1 MDLTIEFRNDF
12 RASARLLRLLVC
24 STTTSN
30 KQSKILVPT
39 LSQPVQ
45 STLHRPNNVLG
56 FSPPSPPPTHK
67 VMLLPLKKKKF
78 CSPPLAQHK
87 GHTVIPDY
95 AVSMSSSCLCH
106 GKSVFQALLHS
117 FIFCCLIAG
126 GLIIFSAVSRVSSF
140 EVDNDTN
147 DLVG

>member
-1 MDLTIEFRNDF
+1 MKPLTVETQHSPSHYYCRFGTLGCIMDLTIEFRNDF

-24 STTTSN
+24 STSN

-67 VMLLPLKKKKF
+67 VMLLPLKKKNSVLRHWHNTKVTLWYQTMQ
-78 CSPPLAQHK
+78 CQCHLHACAMGNLSSKHYCTPL
-87 GHTVIPDY
+87 
-95 AVSMSSSCLCH
+95 SS
-106 GKSVFQALLHS
+106 A
-117 FIFCCLIAG
+117 A
-126 GLIIFSAVSRVSSF
+126 
-140 EVDNDTN
+140 
-147 DLVG
+147 